1 MMIFPDGTGRC
12 GASVGTSAS
21 LSGCSGW
28 SWPWCSS
35 TPACSPRSTIISPHG
50 SMTSRW
56 DASLSSSFRVN
67 HFGKTEGEY
76 IIHKS
81 NKNFSFCQAQGPTP
95 GPTQGQGQDMVWSWS
110 GLVRSG
116 LTLTPTP
123 TQMWDLSYTLK
134 LVFTTHHSPPPPTTI
149 SKWVFRE
156 ESA

>member
-56 DASLSSSFRVN
+56 DASLSSSFRLD
-67 HFGKTEGEY
+67 HFGKTEEGEY
-76 IIHKS
+76 IIHQS
-81 NKNFSFCQAQGPTP
+81 NNNFSFSYKNVYFFFQKNSNLLAKYSPLVEIHHYSFNIIIAKLFCFSKLRNI
-95 GPTQGQGQDMVWSWS
+95 WS
-110 GLVRSG
+110 
-116 LTLTPTP
+116 
-123 TQMWDLSYTLK
+123 LSWGKSSINVNAFKRY
-134 LVFTTHHSPPPPTTI
+134 
-149 SKWVFRE
+149 
-156 ESA
+156 

>member
-56 DASLSSSFRVN
+56 DASLSSSFRLD

-81 NKNFSFCQAQGPTP
+81 NKNFSFSYKNVYFLFKIEIYLQTIHPWLRSIIIPFNIIIAKLFCFSKLRNI
-95 GPTQGQGQDMVWSWS
+95 WS
-110 GLVRSG
+110 
-116 LTLTPTP
+116 
-123 TQMWDLSYTLK
+123 LSWGKSSINVNAFKRY
-134 LVFTTHHSPPPPTTI
+134 
-149 SKWVFRE
+149 
-156 ESA
+156 